1 MNVKIGD
8 TVRFLNAVGGG
19 RVAKIAGQIAYVVD
33 EDGFE
38 TPVMLRECVV
48 VGTGDSFYKV
58 ERPQPK
64 GSATSAKP
72 EAAPAPAPIQV
83 AEPEPLEAFEETLE
97 GEKLNVVLG
106 FEPVDIKKLSS
117 TTFDT
122 VIVNDSN
129 YYLWLTVATRPNETE
144 QWALRFAGVI
154 EPGMQEFLFEL
165 SHTDLPEIDRL
176 SVQAVAFK
184 RDKGFAL
191 KAPVAYEGRLDAT
204 RFTRLHCFGSNP
216 YFDGDVLAVD
226 VVKDDEVQ
234 GRRPAVDAK
243 AVAEAMTEKKR
254 VDKLAPRPAVKRR
267 GPDTS
272 LLEVDLHATEL
283 LDTTAGMSKS
293 DILNYQVDYFR
304 RIMDQNLR
312 NIGREI
318 IFIHGKGEGVL
329 RQALLK
335 ELNYRYK
342 SCEVSDASFRE
353 YGFGATRVK
362 IHANK

>member
-19 RVAKIAGQIAYVVD
+19 RVAKIAGQLAYVVD

-48 VGTGDSFYKV
+48 VGSGDSFYKV

-64 GSATSAKP
+64 VSAPSKP
-72 EAAPAPAPIQV
+72 ESKPEPVVQ
-83 AEPEPLEAFEETLE
+83 EPEPKPIEAFEETPE

-106 FEPVDIKKLSS
+106 FEPFDIKKLSS
-117 TTFDT
+117 TTFDA

-129 YYLWLTVATRPNETE
+129 YYLWLTVATRPNESE
-144 QWALRFAGVI
+144 QWKLRFGGLI

-165 SHTDLPEIDRL
+165 STSDLPEIDRL

-184 RDKGFAL
+184 REKEYAL

-204 RFTRLHCFGSNP
+204 RFARLHCFGPNP
-216 YFDGDVLAVD
+216 YFDGQVLAVD
-226 VVKDDEVQ
+226 IVKDDVVQ
-234 GRRPAVDAK
+234 GRRAAVDAK
-243 AVAEAMTEKKR
+243 AMAEAMTEKKR
-254 VDKLAPRPAVKRR
+254 VDRPAARPVAKRHK

-272 LLEVDLHATEL
+272 LLEVDLHASEL
-283 LDTTAGMSKS
+283 LTTTAGMSKA

-304 RIMDQNLR
+304 RIMDENLR
-312 NIGREI
+312 NVGREI

-362 IHANK
+362 IHSAK

>member
-48 VGTGDSFYKV
+48 VGSGDSFYKV
-58 ERPQPK
+58 ENRVESGGRDGVK
-64 GSATSAKP
+64 SGGRDGVESGLA
-72 EAAPAPAPIQV
+72 
-83 AEPEPLEAFEETLE
+83 PLEAFEETPE

-106 FEPVDIKKLSS
+106 FEPADIKKLSS
-117 TTFDT
+117 TTFDA

-129 YYLWLTVATRPNETE
+129 YYLWLTVATRPNESE
-144 QWALRFAGVI
+144 QWKLRFAGVI

-165 SHTDLPEIDRL
+165 STSDLPEIDRL

-184 RDKGFAL
+184 REKEYAL

-204 RFTRLHCFGSNP
+204 RFARLHCFGSNP
-216 YFDGDVLAVD
+216 YFDEQVLAVD
-226 VVKDDEVQ
+226 IVKDDEVQ
-234 GRRPAVDAK
+234 GRRAAVDAK
-243 AVAEAMTEKKR
+243 AVEAAISEKKR
-254 VDKLAPRPAVKRR
+254 VDRRAPRPAVKRK

-272 LLEVDLHATEL
+272 LLEVDLHASEL
-283 LDTTAGMSKS
+283 LSTTAGMSKA
-293 DILNYQVDYFR
+293 DILNYQIDYFR
-304 RIMDQNLR
+304 RVMDSNLR
-312 NIGREI
+312 NVGREI

-362 IHANK
+362 IHGNK

>member
-48 VGTGDSFYKV
+48 VGSGDSFYKV

-64 GSATSAKP
+64 VSTPAKP
-72 EAAPAPAPIQV
+72 EPKPAPVAVEAAPAPV
-83 AEPEPLEAFEETLE
+83 EAFEETPE

-106 FEPVDIKKLSS
+106 FEPADIKKLSS
-117 TTFDT
+117 TTFDA

-129 YYLWLTVATRPNETE
+129 YYLWLTVATRPNESE
-144 QWALRFAGVI
+144 QWKLRFAGVI

-165 SHTDLPEIDRL
+165 STSDLPEIDRL

-184 RDKGFAL
+184 REKEYAL

-204 RFTRLHCFGSNP
+204 RFARLHCFGSNP
-216 YFDGDVLAVD
+216 YFDEQVLAVD
-226 VVKDDEVQ
+226 IVKDDEVQ
-234 GRRPAVDAK
+234 GRRPTADAK
-243 AVAEAMTEKKR
+243 AVETAIAEKKR
-254 VDKLAPRPAVKRR
+254 VDRRAARPAVKRK
-267 GPDTS
+267 GQDTS
-272 LLEVDLHATEL
+272 LLEVDLHASEL
-283 LDTTAGMSKS
+283 LSTTAGMSKA
-293 DILNYQVDYFR
+293 DILNYQIDYFR
-304 RIMDQNLR
+304 RVMDSNLR
-312 NIGREI
+312 NVGREI

-362 IHANK
+362 IHGNK

>member
-1 MNVKIGD
+1 MNVNIGD

-64 GSATSAKP
+64 ASVSKAEP
-72 EAAPAPAPIQV
+72 QPAPAV
-83 AEPEPLEAFEETLE
+83 EPQPQPAPLEAFEETPE

-106 FEPVDIKKLSS
+106 FEPADIKKLSS
-117 TTFDT
+117 TTFDA

-129 YYLWLTVATRPNETE
+129 YYLWLTVSTRPNESA
-144 QWALRFAGVI
+144 QWKLRFAGLI
-154 EPGMQEFLFEL
+154 EPGVQEFVFEL
-165 SHTDLPEIDRL
+165 STDELPEIDRL
-176 SVQAVAFK
+176 SVQAVVFK
-184 RDKGFAL
+184 RDKEYAL
-191 KAPVAYEGRLDAT
+191 KAPVAYESRLDAT
-204 RFTRLHCFGSNP
+204 RFARLHCFGPNP
-216 YFDGDVLAVD
+216 YFDEPVLAVD
-226 VVKDDEVQ
+226 IVKDDEVQ
-234 GRRPAVDAK
+234 GRRPSVDAK
-243 AVAEAMTEKKR
+243 AVAEALSEKKR
-254 VDKLAPRPAVKRR
+254 VDKRAPRTAVKRQ

-272 LLEVDLHATEL
+272 LLEVDLHASEL
-283 LDTTAGMSKS
+283 LETTAGMSKA

-304 RIMDQNLR
+304 RVMDRNLR
-312 NIGREI
+312 NVGREI

-362 IHANK
+362 IHSSK

>member
-1 MNVKIGD
+1 M
-8 TVRFLNAVGGG
+8 RFLNAVGGG

-48 VGTGDSFYKV
+48 VGSGDSFYRV
-58 ERPQPK
+58 ESGVKSGGRDGVKK
-64 GSATSAKP
+64 GVET
-72 EAAPAPAPIQV
+72 QV
-83 AEPEPLEAFEETLE
+83 ESGGRDGVESGLAPLEAFEETPE

-106 FEPVDIKKLSS
+106 FEPADIKKLSS
-117 TTFDT
+117 TTFDA

-129 YYLWLTVATRPNETE
+129 YYLWLTVATRPNESE
-144 QWALRFAGVI
+144 QWKLRFAGVI

-165 SHTDLPEIDRL
+165 STSDLPEIDRL

-184 RDKGFAL
+184 REKEYAL
-191 KAPVAYEGRLDAT
+191 KTPVAYEGRLDAT
-204 RFTRLHCFGSNP
+204 RFARLHCFGSNP
-216 YFDGDVLAVD
+216 YFDEQVLAVD
-226 VVKDDEVQ
+226 IVKDDEVQ
-234 GRRPAVDAK
+234 GRRAAVDAK
-243 AVAEAMTEKKR
+243 AVEAAISEKKR
-254 VDKLAPRPAVKRR
+254 VDRRAPRPAVKRK

-272 LLEVDLHATEL
+272 LLEVDLHASEL
-283 LDTTAGMSKS
+283 LSTTAGMSKA
-293 DILNYQVDYFR
+293 DILNYQIDYFR
-304 RIMDQNLR
+304 RVMDSNLR
-312 NIGREI
+312 NVGREI

-362 IHANK
+362 IHGSK

>member
-48 VGTGDSFYKV
+48 VGSGDSFYKV

-64 GSATSAKP
+64 V
-72 EAAPAPAPIQV
+72 APAAKAEPTPAPV
-83 AEPEPLEAFEETLE
+83 AVEAEPAPVEAFEETPE

-106 FEPVDIKKLSS
+106 FEPADIKKLSS
-117 TTFDT
+117 TTFDA

-129 YYLWLTVATRPNETE
+129 YYLWLTVATRPNESE
-144 QWALRFAGVI
+144 QWKLRFAGVI

-165 SHTDLPEIDRL
+165 STSDLPEIDRL

-184 RDKGFAL
+184 REKKYAL

-204 RFTRLHCFGSNP
+204 RFARLHCFGSNP
-216 YFDGDVLAVD
+216 YFDEQVLAVD
-226 VVKDDEVQ
+226 IVKDDEVQ
-234 GRRPAVDAK
+234 GRRPTVDAK
-243 AVAEAMTEKKR
+243 AVETAIAEKKR
-254 VDKLAPRPAVKRR
+254 VDRRAPRPAVKRK

-272 LLEVDLHATEL
+272 LMEVDLHASEL
-283 LDTTAGMSKS
+283 LSTTAGMSKA
-293 DILNYQVDYFR
+293 DILNYQIDYFR
-304 RIMDQNLR
+304 RVMDSNLR
-312 NIGREI
+312 NVGREI

-362 IHANK
+362 IHGNK